1 MMNFVSIC
9 YCCFFIMNLT
19 IFIFLICQVFI
30 KGGIMYYFPL
40 KDAQNAFDSSMLIE
54 KKNNK
59 FVLDE
64 FDPDFLND
72 RQFINL
78 INSYIMPSLLSSEIK
93 VNDLVV
99 HIKDNF
105 AESQR
110 EKDSKMAK
118 VNLKFV

>member
-1 MMNFVSIC
+1 
-9 YCCFFIMNLT
+9 
-19 IFIFLICQVFI
+19 
-30 KGGIMYYFPL
+30 MYYFPL
-40 KDAQNAFDSSMLIE
+40 KDSQNAFDSSMLIE
-54 KKNNK
+54 KKNNNLPETEQNK
-59 FVLDE
+59 SVLDE

-105 AESQR
+105 GESQR

>member
-1 MMNFVSIC
+1 MF
-9 YCCFFIMNLT
+9 
-19 IFIFLICQVFI
+19 QVFI

-40 KDAQNAFDSSMLIE
+40 KESQNAFDSSMLVE
-54 KKNNK
+54 KKNNNQTETEPIGPI
-59 FVLDE
+59 LNE
-64 FDPDFLND
+64 FDPDFVND

-105 AESQR
+105 GESQI

-118 VNLKFV
+118 VNLSLIKNFKYIKCLKWFQY

>member
-1 MMNFVSIC
+1 
-9 YCCFFIMNLT
+9 
-19 IFIFLICQVFI
+19 
-30 KGGIMYYFPL
+30 MYYFPL
-40 KDAQNAFDSSMLIE
+40 KDSQNAFDSSMLIE
-54 KKNNK
+54 KKNNNNPETVQNK
-59 FVLDE
+59 SILDE

-118 VNLKFV
+118 VNLNFA